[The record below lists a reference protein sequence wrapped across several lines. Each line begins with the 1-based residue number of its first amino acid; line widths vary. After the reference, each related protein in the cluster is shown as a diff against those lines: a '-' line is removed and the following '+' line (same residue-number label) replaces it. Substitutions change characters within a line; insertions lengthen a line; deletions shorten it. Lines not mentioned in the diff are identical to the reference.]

1 VTHPAPE
8 RVFDGQTAQAGGRW
22 PGGEEKG
29 LRAGVGF
36 ADAAAAKSANSV
48 GGRTADPA
56 AHAARLQV
64 CCSAIWGRDSGEVV
78 GEALHQVARADDV
91 EADLAG
97 RLRQGF
103 VTTVTAGS

>member
-1 VTHPAPE
+1 MTHPAPDG
-8 RVFDGQTAQAGGRW
+8 VFDGQTAQTGGRW
-22 PGGEEKG
+22 PRGEEKR

-64 CCSAIWGRDSGEVV
+64 CCLAIWGRDGNEVA
-78 GEALHQVARADDV
+78 GEAVHQVARADDV
-91 EADLAG
+91 QADLAG
-97 RLRQGF
+97 RLRQRF
-103 VTTVTAGS
+103 VTTVTADG